1 MGVRRE
7 GRELALQ
14 LLYALE
20 MNPVESG
27 ELMALS
33 RDSSRSAEVV
43 RLFAEELVAGVVAN
57 RDEIDRQIG
66 EKSKNWSISRM
77 AKVDLNIL
85 RMAFFELI
93 FRNDIPKKVTINEA
107 IEVAKKY
114 GTEDSPAFIN
124 GMLDEMARGEGPSAA
139 LPAIGIL
146 LGFTVVVGL
155 IAVRM
160 FRWDDV

>member
-124 GMLDEMARGEGPSAA
+124 GMLDEMAAA
-139 LPAIGIL
+139 IP
-146 LGFTVVVGL
+146 
-155 IAVRM
+155 
-160 FRWDDV
+160 DKE